1 VRVVSPAYWP
11 VAPALLSSVVVP
23 DVVSSVVDELLEA
36 SPDGAVL
43 ELDSELE
50 LSVEEDD
57 EELLLG

>member
-1 VRVVSPAYWP
+1 M
-11 VAPALLSSVVVP
+11 L
-23 DVVSSVVDELLEA
+23 DVVSSVVDELLEV

-50 LSVEEDD
+50 LSVDEDD

>member
-11 VAPALLSSVVVP
+11 VAPVLLSSVVVV
-23 DVVSSVVDELLEA
+23 DVVSSVVDELLEV

-43 ELDSELE
+43 ELDSELDV
-50 LSVEEDD
+50 SVDEDD